1 MFRNAFVICMLLIL
15 ASMASHYAMAAD
27 SCQPVFDAITKI
39 VTTPSHSYS
48 TGVLNGKDAA
58 PRPSMSKE
66 RLT

>member
-1 MFRNAFVICMLLIL
+1 MFRNALFICMLLIP

-48 TGVLNGKDAA
+48 TEVLNGKDAA
-58 PRPSMSKE
+58 PRPSMSRG